1 MKRLL
6 DITLALACGIVFALP
21 MLVIA
26 VIVKVS
32 SPGPVLYWCT
42 RVGKNNQLFPMP
54 KFRSMRTGTP
64 LLATH
69 LLTDSK
75 KWITPVGRIL
85 RKTSL
90 DELPQLWSILIGHMS
105 FVGPRPSLT
114 NQEDL
119 NDARTALGV
128 HRLMPGL
135 TGWAQINGRDEIEDA
150 DKIRFDY
157 EYLERQS
164 LRFDLYILAVTA
176 LKVLRREGVV
186 QADERPAVAPAPQRR
201 AA

>member
-1 MKRLL
+1 MKRML
-6 DITLALACGIVFALP
+6 DITLALACLTVFALP

-26 VIVKVS
+26 LVVKLS
-32 SPGPVLYWCT
+32 SPGPVLYWSN
-42 RVGKNNQLFPMP
+42 RVGRNNRLFPMP

-119 NDARTALGV
+119 NDARTSLGV

-150 DKIRFDY
+150 DKIRFDH
-157 EYLERQS
+157 EYLQRQS

-186 QADERPAVAPAPQRR
+186 QADERPAVVPAQRR